1 MEQSWAKHLSCISLW
16 NAYNSSEMG
25 PPFTDEEAE
34 AAPLPGLL

>member
-34 AAPLPGLL
+34 AASLTGLL